1 MLRSFFLV
9 LFFLLSLSHASAQ
22 ERKMWVLIVGIS
34 DYKHFNN
41 LQFADDDAMA
51 YHQILKK
58 VLGKYYSEE
67 QTRVLLNED
76 ATAASIEF
84 AMRWLLKNT
93 LENDRVFIYFS
104 GHGGYEDLTD
114 FKLGYLHAHDA
125 FNETYSSGGNISME
139 FLQAFLQSLSRR
151 NVQTIFVA
159 DACHSGKSDGKEGFL
174 FLNNLLA
181 AEAKNIYKILSAQDN
196 EKSYE
201 HPMWGGGHGVF
212 TYYLIKGLLG
222 FADTAPKDGLVSLM
236 ELERYLYENVPAQT
250 QYLQNPKVV
259 GSPKSIYL
267 AQVDEEQF
275 ERYKELYADDTK
287 VNLLDALS
295 RTDELTYVQQL
306 SDTAKVVYELFKTA
320 IKNYRLADHPGNDAF
335 SYYEFIKTVTPEH
348 PIISLMEERLYI
360 ATMNLSQEYI
370 NQVLQLTEEK
380 PLMET
385 ADGKNSDVYT
395 LQLTE
400 EYNSNKNYTIRR
412 NLTAALSK
420 LVEIIPPQ
428 DPLHN
433 RVFVRY
439 NYMKAESWQPSM
451 FIRIQ
456 DVKSITKEIAIE
468 SIRKAIALDT
478 TSSYLYYTYA
488 RINYFLKKYDDALI
502 SSERAVR
509 LAPAWTRPYALLG
522 NIHYRKKNDSLSTYY
537 FREAVKR
544 KPTVY
549 DYVNLAGQ
557 YFVYLWKNIG
567 YPYIGSKLDSAALL
581 YEKAAD
587 LSNNLNEKID
597 YSDFAFRSLVQKY
610 YLAGKN
616 QEDLYRG
623 FALINRFD
631 SIPKTSLP
639 ILYEA
644 AKSQVKLMPEEPR
657 GYVNYSRYYAAKN
670 KFTKSSKMLSKAKSK
685 GYSNWPE
692 YERFGE
698 VGEFTQSKSY
708 KKLKSS

>member
-9 LFFLLSLSHASAQ
+9 LFFLLSLVNVSAQ

-275 ERYKELYADDTK
+275 ERYKELYADDAK

-306 SDTAKVVYELFKTA
+306 SDTAKVVYELFKTS
-320 IKNYRLADHPGNDAF
+320 IKNYRLADRPGNDAF
-335 SYYEFIKTVTPEH
+335 SYYEFIKAATPDH
-348 PIISLMEERLYI
+348 PVVPLMEERLYI

-380 PLMET
+380 PVVET
-385 ADGKNSDVYT
+385 VDANSSEVYT
-395 LQLTE
+395 FKLTD
-400 EYNSNKNYTIRR
+400 EYNSRENLLIRA
-412 NLTAALSK
+412 NLRVALSK
-420 LVEIIPPQ
+420 LVKIMLPE
-428 DPLHN
+428 DPLYS

-439 NYMKAESWQPSM
+439 NYMRAEAWLTFFHENQDTRNKATE
-451 FIRIQ
+451 
-456 DVKSITKEIAIE
+456 VAVE
-468 SIRKAIALDT
+468 SIRNAIALDT

-488 RINYFLKKYDDALI
+488 RINYFLKKYHDAQVSAEKAI
-502 SSERAVR
+502 R

-557 YFVYLWKNIG
+557 YFVYSWKNIG

-581 YEKAAD
+581 YEKAAE
-587 LSNNLNEKID
+587 LSNNLNEKIE
-597 YSDFAFRSLVQKY
+597 YSDFARMSLIQKY
-610 YLAGKN
+610 YLASKN
-616 QEDLYRG
+616 IEDLMRG
-623 FALINRFD
+623 YALINRFD
-631 SIPKTSLP
+631 SFPETSLS

-657 GYVNYSRYYAAKN
+657 GYINYSRYYAAKN
-670 KFTKSSKMLSKAKSK
+670 KFSKSSKMLSKAKSK

-692 YERFGE
+692 YEHFGE

>member
-1 MLRSFFLV
+1 MLLR
-9 LFFLLSLSHASAQ
+9 FLLLLLFLSCFTNVSAQ

-34 DYKHFNN
+34 DYKHFNS
-41 LQFADDDAMA
+41 LQFADDDAIA

-58 VLGKYYSEE
+58 TLGKYYSEE

-76 ATAASIEF
+76 ATAASIEY
-84 AMRWLLKNT
+84 AMRWLLRNT

-114 FKLGYLHAHDA
+114 FKLGYLHAYDA

-159 DACHSGKSDGKEGFL
+159 DACHSGKSDGNEGFL

-267 AQVDEEQF
+267 AQVDEKQF
-275 ERYKELYADDTK
+275 ELYKELYKDNTQ

-335 SYYEFIKTVTPEH
+335 SYYEFIKAATPDH
-348 PIISLMEERLYI
+348 PVVPLMEERLYI

-380 PLMET
+380 PVVET
-385 ADGKNSDVYT
+385 VDANSSEVYT
-395 LQLTE
+395 FKLTD
-400 EYNSNKNYTIRR
+400 EYNSRENLLIRA
-412 NLTAALSK
+412 NLRVALSK
-420 LVEIIPPQ
+420 LVKIMLPE
-428 DPLHN
+428 DPLYS

-439 NYMKAESWQPSM
+439 NYMRAEAWLTFFHENQDTRNKATE
-451 FIRIQ
+451 
-456 DVKSITKEIAIE
+456 VAVE
-468 SIRKAIALDT
+468 SIRNAIALDT

-488 RINYFLKKYDDALI
+488 RINYFLKKYDDAII

-509 LAPAWTRPYALLG
+509 LAPGWTRPYALLG

-557 YFVYLWKNIG
+557 YFVYSWKNIG

-581 YEKAAD
+581 YEKAAE
-587 LSNNLNEKID
+587 LSNNLNEKIE
-597 YSDFAFRSLVQKY
+597 YSDFARMSLIQKY
-610 YLAGKN
+610 YLASKN
-616 QEDLYRG
+616 TEDLMRG
-623 FALINRFD
+623 YALINRFD
-631 SIPKTSLP
+631 SFPETSLP

-670 KFTKSSKMLSKAKSK
+670 KFGKSEKMLSKAKSK

-698 VGEFTQSKSY
+698 VVEFTQSKSY